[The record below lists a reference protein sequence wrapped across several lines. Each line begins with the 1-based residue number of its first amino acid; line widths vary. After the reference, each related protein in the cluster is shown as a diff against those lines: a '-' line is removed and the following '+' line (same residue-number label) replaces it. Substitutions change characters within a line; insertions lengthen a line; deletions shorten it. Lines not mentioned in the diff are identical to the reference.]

1 MKYALLLN
9 DMRWPNVENIA
20 IVTIS
25 DNRQELVDWYTA
37 QLAEKPYQDGQWGK
51 AFKPGSDLEWF
62 NPVHDLNVDNDYWG
76 GIWQVPDDAA
86 VGMGLTKGYR

>member
-37 QLAEKPYQDGQWGK
+37 QLAEKPHQDGQWGK
-51 AFKPGSDLEWF
+51 PLSLDLI
-62 NPVHDLNVDNDYWG
+62 LSG
-76 GIWQVPDDAA
+76 
-86 VGMGLTKGYR
+86 TTRSTT